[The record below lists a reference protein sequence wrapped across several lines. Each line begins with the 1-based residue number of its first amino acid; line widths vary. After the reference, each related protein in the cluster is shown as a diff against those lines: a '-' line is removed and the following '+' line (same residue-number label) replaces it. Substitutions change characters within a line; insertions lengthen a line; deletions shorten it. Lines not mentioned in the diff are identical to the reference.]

1 MVREQTPA
9 QSVVPI
15 YIRHIPTQGHDNARP
30 ADSAG
35 FRILRLRDIN
45 GAVDETLPS
54 CNATHVGRDL
64 REEGTVEGTARRVAV
79 FLGAGVLLAAL
90 VGVTVWATSAP
101 GQNNRAGFTAEAAG
115 TAEPSSTSASPGE
128 TTPPE
133 SDDQGSDDDS
143 RTSRQ
148 RDGEAG
154 GAREAG
160 QTAASA
166 PSGYNAASDPYLPPH
181 AVVTRAPQSGQSSRV
196 YRPSNIVPSP
206 ARPTAV
212 QGGTRPTAEPAP
224 ANGQPGAQTTSPQA
238 PSGGAQPSTTE
249 PAAPA
254 TPAPGSSVPQPSE
267 AEEPVLPSAPD
278 PGAEPVP
285 DATQEAHQD
294 GANSPAAPQAP
305 SALPAEQPATSEPAR
320 VAGKE
325 DVAGY
330 PREKQ
335 ASTARDVIDG
345 FTGAVTQ

>member
-9 QSVVPI
+9 QSVAPI
-15 YIRHIPTQGHDNARP
+15 YIRHIPTQGHDNVRP
-30 ADSAG
+30 ANSAG
-35 FRILRLRDIN
+35 FRILRLHDIN
-45 GAVDETLPS
+45 RAVDETLPS
-54 CNATHVGRDL
+54 CNATHVGHDL

-90 VGVTVWATSAP
+90 VGVTVWATSVP

-128 TTPPE
+128 TTPSG

-143 RTSRQ
+143 HTSRQ
-148 RDGEAG
+148 HDGEPADTGEAG
-154 GAREAG
+154 R
-160 QTAASA
+160 TAASA

-196 YRPSNIVPSP
+196 YRPSNIVPST
-206 ARPTAV
+206 ALPTAA
-212 QGGTRPTAEPAP
+212 QGDTRPTAEPAP
-224 ANGQPGAQTTSPQA
+224 ANGRPNAQTTSPQT
-238 PSGGAQPSTTE
+238 PSGGALPSATK
-249 PAAPA
+249 PA
-254 TPAPGSSVPQPSE
+254 TPAPESSIPLPSE

-278 PGAEPVP
+278 PGAEPAP

-305 SALPAEQPATSEPAR
+305 SALPAEQPTTSAPVR

>member
-1 MVREQTPA
+1 MER
-9 QSVVPI
+9 
-15 YIRHIPTQGHDNARP
+15 
-30 ADSAG
+30 
-35 FRILRLRDIN
+35 
-45 GAVDETLPS
+45 
-54 CNATHVGRDL
+54 
-64 REEGTVEGTARRVAV
+64 TARRVAV

-128 TTPPE
+128 TTP
-133 SDDQGSDDDS
+133 SGADDQGSDDDS

-148 RDGEAG
+148 HDGEPADTG
-154 GAREAG
+154 ETGR
-160 QTAASA
+160 TAASA
-166 PSGYNAASDPYLPPH
+166 PSDYNAASDPYLPPH
-181 AVVTRAPQSGQSSRV
+181 AVVSRAPRSGQSSRV
-196 YRPSNIVPSP
+196 YRPSNIIPSP

-224 ANGQPGAQTTSPQA
+224 ANGRPSAQTTSPQT
-238 PSGGAQPSTTE
+238 PSGGALPSATK
-249 PAAPA
+249 PA
-254 TPAPGSSVPQPSE
+254 TPAPESSATQPSE
-267 AEEPVLPSAPD
+267 AGEPVLPSAPD
-278 PGAEPVP
+278 PRAEPAP

-305 SALPAEQPATSEPAR
+305 SSLPAEQPTSSAPAR

>member
-1 MVREQTPA
+1 MER
-9 QSVVPI
+9 
-15 YIRHIPTQGHDNARP
+15 
-30 ADSAG
+30 
-35 FRILRLRDIN
+35 
-45 GAVDETLPS
+45 
-54 CNATHVGRDL
+54 
-64 REEGTVEGTARRVAV
+64 TARRVAV

-128 TTPPE
+128 TTP
-133 SDDQGSDDDS
+133 SGADDQGSGDDS

-148 RDGEAG
+148 HDDEPADTGEAG
-154 GAREAG
+154 R
-160 QTAASA
+160 TAASA
-166 PSGYNAASDPYLPPH
+166 ASGYNAASDPYLPPH
-181 AVVTRAPQSGQSSRV
+181 AVVSRAPRSGQSSRV

-206 ARPTAV
+206 TRPTAV
-212 QGGTRPTAEPAP
+212 QGGTRPTTEPAP
-224 ANGQPGAQTTSPQA
+224 ANGRPSAQTTSPQT
-238 PSGGAQPSTTE
+238 PSGGAQPSATK
-249 PAAPA
+249 PAA
-254 TPAPGSSVPQPSE
+254 PAPGSSATQPSE
-267 AEEPVLPSAPD
+267 AGEPVLPSAPD
-278 PGAEPVP
+278 PGAEPAP
-285 DATQEAHQD
+285 DATQEAHHD

-305 SALPAEQPATSEPAR
+305 SSLPAEQPTSSAPAR

>member
-30 ADSAG
+30 AHSAG

-54 CNATHVGRDL
+54 CNATHVGHDL
-64 REEGTVEGTARRVAV
+64 WEEGTVEGTARRVAV

-115 TAEPSSTSASPGE
+115 TAEPSPASASPGE
-128 TTPPE
+128 TTPSG

-143 RTSRQ
+143 RTNRQ
-148 RDGEAG
+148 HDGEPADTGEAG
-154 GAREAG
+154 R
-160 QTAASA
+160 TAAPA

-181 AVVTRAPQSGQSSRV
+181 AVVTRSPQSGQTSRV

-212 QGGTRPTAEPAP
+212 QGDTRPTAEPAP
-224 ANGQPGAQTTSPQA
+224 ANGRPSAQTTSPQT
-238 PSGGAQPSTTE
+238 PSGGALPSATK
-249 PAAPA
+249 PA
-254 TPAPGSSVPQPSE
+254 TPAPESSTTQPSE

-278 PGAEPVP
+278 PGAEPAP

-305 SALPAEQPATSEPAR
+305 SALPAEQPTTSAPAR

-335 ASTARDVIDG
+335 ASTARDVING

>member
-45 GAVDETLPS
+45 GAVGETLPS

-64 REEGTVEGTARRVAV
+64 REEGTVERTARRVAV

-128 TTPPE
+128 TTP
-133 SDDQGSDDDS
+133 SGANDQGSDDDS

-148 RDGEAG
+148 HDGEPADTG
-154 GAREAG
+154 ETGR
-160 QTAASA
+160 TAASA
-166 PSGYNAASDPYLPPH
+166 PSDYNAASDPYLPPH
-181 AVVTRAPQSGQSSRV
+181 AVVSRAPRSGQSSRV

-224 ANGQPGAQTTSPQA
+224 ADGRPSAQTTSPQT
-238 PSGGAQPSTTE
+238 PSGGALPSATK
-249 PAAPA
+249 PA
-254 TPAPGSSVPQPSE
+254 TPAPESSATQPSE
-267 AEEPVLPSAPD
+267 AGEPVLPSAPD
-278 PGAEPVP
+278 PRAEPAP

-305 SALPAEQPATSEPAR
+305 SSLPAEQPTSSAPAR

>member
-1 MVREQTPA
+1 MER
-9 QSVVPI
+9 
-15 YIRHIPTQGHDNARP
+15 
-30 ADSAG
+30 
-35 FRILRLRDIN
+35 
-45 GAVDETLPS
+45 
-54 CNATHVGRDL
+54 
-64 REEGTVEGTARRVAV
+64 TARRVAV

-115 TAEPSSTSASPGE
+115 TAEPSSTSASPAE
-128 TTPPE
+128 TTPSG

-148 RDGEAG
+148 HDGEPADTGEAG
-154 GAREAG
+154 R
-160 QTAASA
+160 TAASA
-166 PSGYNAASDPYLPPH
+166 PSDYNAASDPYLPPH
-181 AVVTRAPQSGQSSRV
+181 AVVSRAPRSGQSSRV

-224 ANGQPGAQTTSPQA
+224 ANGRPSAQTTSPQT
-238 PSGGAQPSTTE
+238 PSGGAQPSATK

-254 TPAPGSSVPQPSE
+254 PESSETQPSE
-267 AEEPVLPSAPD
+267 AGEPVLPSAPD
-278 PGAEPVP
+278 PGAEPAP

-305 SALPAEQPATSEPAR
+305 SALPDEQPTTSAPAR

-330 PREKQ
+330 PRETQ
-335 ASTARDVIDG
+335 AATARDVIDG
-345 FTGAVTQ
+345 LTGAATQ

>member
-1 MVREQTPA
+1 MER
-9 QSVVPI
+9 
-15 YIRHIPTQGHDNARP
+15 
-30 ADSAG
+30 
-35 FRILRLRDIN
+35 
-45 GAVDETLPS
+45 
-54 CNATHVGRDL
+54 
-64 REEGTVEGTARRVAV
+64 TARRVAV

-128 TTPPE
+128 TTP
-133 SDDQGSDDDS
+133 SGADDQGSGDDS

-148 RDGEAG
+148 HDDEPADTGEAG
-154 GAREAG
+154 R
-160 QTAASA
+160 TAASA
-166 PSGYNAASDPYLPPH
+166 ASGYNAASDPYLPPH
-181 AVVTRAPQSGQSSRV
+181 AVVSRAPRSGQSSRV

-224 ANGQPGAQTTSPQA
+224 ADGRPSAQTTSPQT
-238 PSGGAQPSTTE
+238 PSGGAQPSATK
-249 PAAPA
+249 PAA
-254 TPAPGSSVPQPSE
+254 PAPGSSATQPSE
-267 AEEPVLPSAPD
+267 AGEPVLPSAPD
-278 PGAEPVP
+278 PGAEPAP

-305 SALPAEQPATSEPAR
+305 SSLPAEQPTSSAPAR

>member
-1 MVREQTPA
+1 MER
-9 QSVVPI
+9 
-15 YIRHIPTQGHDNARP
+15 
-30 ADSAG
+30 
-35 FRILRLRDIN
+35 
-45 GAVDETLPS
+45 
-54 CNATHVGRDL
+54 
-64 REEGTVEGTARRVAV
+64 TARRVAV

-128 TTPPE
+128 TTP
-133 SDDQGSDDDS
+133 SGADDQGSDDDS

-148 RDGEAG
+148 HDDEPADTGEAG
-154 GAREAG
+154 R
-160 QTAASA
+160 TAASA

-181 AVVTRAPQSGQSSRV
+181 AVVSRAPRSGQSSRV

-224 ANGQPGAQTTSPQA
+224 ADGRPSAQTTSPQT
-238 PSGGAQPSTTE
+238 PSGGALPSATK
-249 PAAPA
+249 PA
-254 TPAPGSSVPQPSE
+254 TPAPESSATQPSE
-267 AEEPVLPSAPD
+267 AGEPVLPSAPD
-278 PGAEPVP
+278 PRAEPAP

-305 SALPAEQPATSEPAR
+305 SSLPAEQPTSSAPAR

>member
-45 GAVDETLPS
+45 GAVGETLPS
-54 CNATHVGRDL
+54 CNATHVGHDL

-128 TTPPE
+128 TKPPG
-133 SDDQGSDDDS
+133 SADQGSDDDS

-148 RDGEAG
+148 RDGEPG
-154 GAREAG
+154 GTREAG
-160 QTAASA
+160 QTVASA

-181 AVVTRAPQSGQSSRV
+181 AVVTRAPQSGQTSRV
-196 YRPSNIVPSP
+196 YRPSNIVPST
-206 ARPTAV
+206 ALPTAA

-224 ANGQPGAQTTSPQA
+224 ANRRPSTQTTSPQT
-238 PSGGAQPSTTE
+238 PSGGAQPSATKPT
-249 PAAPA
+249 APA
-254 TPAPGSSVPQPSE
+254 TPAPESSTTQPSE

-305 SALPAEQPATSEPAR
+305 SALPAEQPTTSAPAR

-330 PREKQ
+330 PRETQ
-335 ASTARDVIDG
+335 AATARDVIDG
-345 FTGAVTQ
+345 FIGAVTQ

>member
-1 MVREQTPA
+1 M
-9 QSVVPI
+9 
-15 YIRHIPTQGHDNARP
+15 
-30 ADSAG
+30 
-35 FRILRLRDIN
+35 
-45 GAVDETLPS
+45 
-54 CNATHVGRDL
+54 
-64 REEGTVEGTARRVAV
+64 EGTARRVAV

-128 TTPPE
+128 TTPSG

-148 RDGEAG
+148 HDGEPADTG
-154 GAREAG
+154 EAERS
-160 QTAASA
+160 AASA
-166 PSGYNAASDPYLPPH
+166 PSDYNAASDPYLPPH

-224 ANGQPGAQTTSPQA
+224 ANGRPSAQTTSPQT
-238 PSGGAQPSTTE
+238 PSGGAQPSATKPT
-249 PAAPA
+249 APA
-254 TPAPGSSVPQPSE
+254 TPAPESSAVQPSE

-278 PGAEPVP
+278 PGAEPAP

-305 SALPAEQPATSEPAR
+305 SALPAEQPATSAPAR

-330 PREKQ
+330 PREKK

>member
-54 CNATHVGRDL
+54 CNATHVGHDL
-64 REEGTVEGTARRVAV
+64 WEEGTVEGTARRVAV

-115 TAEPSSTSASPGE
+115 TAEPSPASALPGE
-128 TTPPE
+128 TTPSG

-143 RTSRQ
+143 RTNRQ
-148 RDGEAG
+148 HDGEPADTGEAG
-154 GAREAG
+154 R
-160 QTAASA
+160 TAAPA

-181 AVVTRAPQSGQSSRV
+181 AVVTRSPQSGQTSRV

-212 QGGTRPTAEPAP
+212 QGDTRPTAEPAP
-224 ANGQPGAQTTSPQA
+224 ANGRPSAQTTSPQT
-238 PSGGAQPSTTE
+238 PSGGALPSATK
-249 PAAPA
+249 PA
-254 TPAPGSSVPQPSE
+254 TPAPESSTTQPSE

-278 PGAEPVP
+278 PGAEPAP
-285 DATQEAHQD
+285 DATQEAHLD

-305 SALPAEQPATSEPAR
+305 SALPAEQPTTSAPAR

-335 ASTARDVIDG
+335 ASTARDVING